1 MIRFKKTL
9 CFVGMSLLMINQF
22 SGIAMG
28 ETSSGRKDL
37 IKEDYVHQKKQDE
50 IENDVTELNTN
61 IEQYL
66 NSKGVFDE
74 DIQLYSDDTK
84 KELNM
89 ANTNCVWVQNEYYS
103 VVDADEE
110 LLENTEL
117 QELTEEEINNY
128 IGEQYYDI
136 DTGFSQTF
144 KEQTVNGVAKTSS
157 NSRAK
162 QYNVDMTDVS
172 TLKVSL
178 VVIEYASRVT
188 VSVTYTWDTMPKYR
202 QIDVA
207 GIAWG
212 RDGVL
217 RDLDNAD
224 KDVSAEY
231 TANYTIE
238 NRTNVRD
245 TLISSYSAREVH
257 KLSFNVNPLNMK
269 IEKEKDEDG
278 IWHYQ
283 YGRYCVMENAAAAF
297 YQLPKDSTYTNMDH
311 TEYTKYTRV
320 SLALDFRLKRV
331 YVNGKTIPFYL
342 YYNHTYSKVK
352 VDLDWR
358 DMVRVSVSVLERN
371 YVDAVVTAASKIK
384 YSVVDNEFTGTV
396 VHHWK

>member
-37 IKEDYVHQKKQDE
+37 IKEDYVHQKIQDE

-245 TLISSYSAREVH
+245 T
-257 KLSFNVNPLNMK
+257 
-269 IEKEKDEDG
+269 
-278 IWHYQ
+278 
-283 YGRYCVMENAAAAF
+283 
-297 YQLPKDSTYTNMDH
+297 
-311 TEYTKYTRV
+311 
-320 SLALDFRLKRV
+320 
-331 YVNGKTIPFYL
+331 
-342 YYNHTYSKVK
+342 
-352 VDLDWR
+352 
-358 DMVRVSVSVLERN
+358 
-371 YVDAVVTAASKIK
+371 
-384 YSVVDNEFTGTV
+384 
-396 VHHWK
+396 

>member
-1 MIRFKKTL
+1 MTRIYN
-9 CFVGMSLLMINQF
+9 C
-22 SGIAMG
+22 IAM
-28 ETSSGRKDL
+28 TQR
-37 IKEDYVHQKKQDE
+37 
-50 IENDVTELNTN
+50 
-61 IEQYL
+61 
-66 NSKGVFDE
+66 
-74 DIQLYSDDTK
+74 

-212 RDGVL
+212 GM
-217 RDLDNAD
+217 ACY
-224 KDVSAEY
+224 E
-231 TANYTIE
+231 
-238 NRTNVRD
+238 
-245 TLISSYSAREVH
+245 
-257 KLSFNVNPLNMK
+257 
-269 IEKEKDEDG
+269 
-278 IWHYQ
+278 IWIM
-283 YGRYCVMENAAAAF
+283 R
-297 YQLPKDSTYTNMDH
+297 
-311 TEYTKYTRV
+311 
-320 SLALDFRLKRV
+320 
-331 YVNGKTIPFYL
+331 
-342 YYNHTYSKVK
+342 
-352 VDLDWR
+352 
-358 DMVRVSVSVLERN
+358 
-371 YVDAVVTAASKIK
+371 IK
-384 YSVVDNEFTGTV
+384 MFQQNIQQITQ
-396 VHHWK
+396 